1 MYMAKCE
8 GVLKKV
14 KKLELKGTQK
24 NKINS
29 ERIPALEEI
38 LLDVY
43 AVCHPKPIDYFNRKD
58 LVRVFNAM
66 AKEIYGNSDDIP
78 VVEEF
83 GSFLM
88 DIFSPK
94 SDLDLSVNFTNK
106 DGDFPQEKKIQS
118 LRKFAKKL
126 YALRRKGHLS
136 SVQPILSANVPIL
149 KIVDRGT
156 GIECDISIE
165 NRDGILKSQIVRMIS
180 SIDGRFQKL
189 CFLMKAWAKAHGI
202 NSSRD
207 RTLNSLSIIS
217 LVAFHLQTRDP
228 PILPPFS
235 AIFEDGIDSAA
246 VGKMINNLLDFGKMN
261 KESLG
266 ELFITLLV
274 KLASVEKLWPKGLC
288 ASIYEGS
295 WIFKKWES
303 TSKKK
308 PDSKFGCISV
318 EDFTDRSLN
327 VARVVG
333 KKQVEKINKLINRSI
348 YYVSAFMD
356 GQIQG
361 SKLRA
366 LLFGSECI
374 PALENRSTTNVDR
387 KTVDSHLSLDPT
399 MTKKMRIIGGWGGPE
414 RTTPITLTK
423 IVHWGG
429 PPMKGWDG
437 TIIESWK
444 GEGVSL
450 HLDQIQPN
458 TVQSTIVWRGP
469 PVEGWRGQNESMHLD
484 QISTVVS
491 SGIQHESMHL
501 DQIQRKAVQSV
512 VVWRG
517 PPVKGWG
524 GEHESIHLDQI
535 QQKPVP
541 STTVRRGPPVKGW
554 GGEHESIHLD
564 QTPQTAV
571 QSTVVWRGT
580 PVEGWGEKH
589 VSVEGWG
596 EKHVSVHFGRVK
608 SKGKQSIVV
617 WGGTPVEGWGPK
629 HVSTQLDQIQP
640 KGLQA
645 TEGWGGIQQATLPE
659 PIRSNGTQ
667 SADGWGQWGGDN
679 ASCSST
685 EHLSVPAK
693 KRIGIRKSSRQ
704 EPNTR
709 RRLRSKGYRNL

>member
-1 MYMAKCE
+1 MIS

-43 AVCHPKPIDYFNRKD
+43 AVCHPRPIDYFNRKD

-94 SDLDLSVNFTNK
+94 SDLDLSVNFTNN

-165 NRDGILKSQIVRMIS
+165 NRDGILKSQVVRMIS

-274 KLASVEKLWPKGLC
+274 K
-288 ASIYEGS
+288 
-295 WIFKKWES
+295 
-303 TSKKK
+303 
-308 PDSKFGCISV
+308 V

-348 YYVSAFMD
+348 YYVSAFME

-399 MTKKMRIIGGWGGPE
+399 MTKKMRNIGGWGEPG
-414 RTTPITLTK
+414 RTTPFTLTK

-429 PPMKGWDG
+429 PPMEGWDG
-437 TIIESWK
+437 TIIESWG
-444 GEGVSL
+444 GEGVSI

-469 PVEGWRGQNESMHLD
+469 PVEGWRGQNESIHLD

-491 SGIQHESMHL
+491 RGRQHESMHL

-517 PPVKGWG
+517 PPVEGWG
-524 GEHESIHLDQI
+524 EEHESIHLDQI

-541 STTVRRGPPVKGW
+541 STAVQKGPPVKGW

-564 QTPQTAV
+564 QTPQKAV

-685 EHLSVPAK
+685 KHLSIPAQ

-704 EPNTR
+704 DPNTR
-709 RRLRSKGYRNL
+709 RRLRSNGYRNL

>member
-1 MYMAKCE
+1 MKTSNMLLQCSSVHPQTIILSRSINE
-8 GVLKKV
+8 DVSSGILVLLPPLVRQLVSIGVLKKV

-24 NKINS
+24 NEINS

-94 SDLDLSVNFTNK
+94 SDLDLSVNFTK
-106 DGDFPQEKKIQS
+106 KEGDFPQEKKIQS

-126 YALRRKGHLS
+126 YALRSQVNALPIFEVREVDTWLIANFYLSGLGKGHLS

-274 KLASVEKLWPKGLC
+274 K
-288 ASIYEGS
+288 
-295 WIFKKWES
+295 
-303 TSKKK
+303 
-308 PDSKFGCISV
+308 V

-333 KKQVEKINKLINRSI
+333 KKQFGEDRLWKVGEDKMSI
-348 YYVSAFMD
+348 
-356 GQIQG
+356 
-361 SKLRA
+361 
-366 LLFGSECI
+366 
-374 PALENRSTTNVDR
+374 
-387 KTVDSHLSLDPT
+387 
-399 MTKKMRIIGGWGGPE
+399 
-414 RTTPITLTK
+414 
-423 IVHWGG
+423 
-429 PPMKGWDG
+429 
-437 TIIESWK
+437 
-444 GEGVSL
+444 
-450 HLDQIQPN
+450 
-458 TVQSTIVWRGP
+458 
-469 PVEGWRGQNESMHLD
+469 HLD

-491 SGIQHESMHL
+491 RGRQHESMHL

-517 PPVKGWG
+517 PPVEGWG
-524 GEHESIHLDQI
+524 EEHESIHLDQI

-541 STTVRRGPPVKGW
+541 STAVRKGPPVKGW

-564 QTPQTAV
+564 QTPQKAV

-685 EHLSVPAK
+685 KHLSVPAQ

-704 EPNTR
+704 DPNTR
-709 RRLRSKGYRNL
+709 RRLRSNGYRNL